1 MEYASICWMQ
11 LAGIVQREFVKNPA
25 RRLPELSEVYRG
37 RCTFATI
44 ARLQKQ
50 VWA

>member
-1 MEYASICWMQ
+1 MQ
-11 LAGIVQREFVKNPA
+11 SAGILQHEFVKNPA
-25 RRLPELSEVYRG
+25 CRFPELSSVYRG
-37 RCTFATI
+37 RYTFATI

>member
-1 MEYASICWMQ
+1 MQ
-11 LAGIVQREFVKNPA
+11 SAGILQHGIVKNPP
-25 RRLPELSEVYRG
+25 RQFPELSEVYRG
-37 RCTFATI
+37 RRTFATI

>member
-1 MEYASICWMQ
+1 MQ
-11 LAGIVQREFVKNPA
+11 SAGIVQHGIVKNPA
-25 RRLPELSEVYRG
+25 RRSPYLSTVYRG
-37 RCTFATI
+37 ALDLATI

>member
-1 MEYASICWMQ
+1 MQ
-11 LAGIVQREFVKNPA
+11 SAGIVQQGFVKNPA
-25 RRLPELSEVYRG
+25 RQFPELSEVYRG
-37 RCTFATI
+37 RWTFATI

>member
-1 MEYASICWMQ
+1 MESASNSWMQ
-11 LAGIVQREFVKNPA
+11 SAGIAQHEFVKNPS
-25 RRLPELSEVYRG
+25 RSFPELSSVYRG